1 MPTRNKS
8 WSGDWSVGV
17 DVRVERKRRTILDE
31 RSADLLAALNRTAS
45 ISASARSLGI
55 SYRHAWLLIQEANA
69 AAGRS
74 LIETAVGGRR
84 GGGARLTEY
93 GRAAL
98 TAFEQLRASLRTS
111 AGRALSKVLAGSA
124 HDRSVIHLFAAISLQ
139 EVVAQLLAEYA
150 LVCPTV
156 SVRTVFGASN
166 ELADQILSGTSADV
180 FLSANRDQV
189 DRLAA
194 AGAIHKGSRRILAR
208 NRLSAVATKR
218 FHGKARSASDLS
230 RITDAQIV
238 VADPACPLG
247 QCTADYLKAAKTYSK
262 LRPKLREVDNSRAV
276 VAALR
281 GGQGDVGLV
290 FSSDITNTPGL
301 TTLFQAPVAQA
312 SVSYEG
318 AVLANSASATQA
330 AALLDFLG
338 SKKASVG
345 FRRAGFLRA
354 R

>member
-1 MPTRNKS
+1 MPKRSQN
-8 WSGDWSVGV
+8 WSSDWSVGV
-17 DVRVERKRRTILDE
+17 DVRVERKRKIVLDE
-31 RSADLLAALNRTAS
+31 RSADLLAALDRTAS

-55 SYRHAWLLIQEANA
+55 SYRHAWLLMQEANA
-69 AAGRS
+69 AARRP
-74 LIETAVGGRR
+74 LIETAVGGNR

-98 TAFEQLRASLRTS
+98 TAFERLQASLRTS
-111 AGRALSKVLAGSA
+111 AGRALTKALAGA
-124 HDRSVIHLFAAISLQ
+124 THDRSVIHLFAAISLQ
-139 EVVAQLLAEYA
+139 EVIAQLLAEYT

-156 SVRTVFGASN
+156 SVRSVFGASN
-166 ELADQILSGTSADV
+166 ELADQILSGKSSDV

-189 DRLAA
+189 DRLAE
-194 AGAIHKGSRRILAR
+194 AGAIRKGSRRVLAR
-208 NRLSAVATKR
+208 NSLSALAAKG
-218 FHGKARSASDLS
+218 FHGKAQSVSDLS
-230 RITDAQIV
+230 QMTDAQII

-247 QCTADYLKAAKTYSK
+247 QCTANYLKAAKSYAK

-290 FSSDITNTPGL
+290 FSSDLTNAPGL
-301 TTLFQAPVAQA
+301 ATLFQVPVARA
-312 SVSYEG
+312 NVSYEG

-338 SKKASVG
+338 SKKARAG
-345 FRRAGFLRA
+345 FRRAGFLPA
-354 R
+354 S